1 MGKTHLVVPDQHAA
15 PGFHNDRADWLGQ
28 LIKDIKPDVLINIGD
43 AADMS
48 SLSSYD
54 KGKAQFHGR
63 NYEKDI
69 NAHLDFQERMMSPMR
84 RSKKKQPYR
93 VFLEGNHEFRI
104 KRAIDISPELEGD
117 RFGMSFRDLDLDK
130 HYHEVVEYDGNTPGI
145 YSIDGVFYAHYFVT
159 GVMGRPVSGEHQAYS
174 LLTKKFNSCT
184 MGHTHTFDYKVRTL
198 PDGRKLYGVVCGV
211 YQDYRSP
218 WAGTVNN
225 LWDRGVLVKRNVQN
239 GMYDIEWISINRLEK
254 EYG

>member
-93 VFLEGNHEFRI
+93 VF
-104 KRAIDISPELEGD
+104 
-117 RFGMSFRDLDLDK
+117 FG
-130 HYHEVVEYDGNTPGI
+130 
-145 YSIDGVFYAHYFVT
+145 
-159 GVMGRPVSGEHQAYS
+159 GEP
-174 LLTKKFNSCT
+174 
-184 MGHTHTFDYKVRTL
+184 R
-198 PDGRKLYGVVCGV
+198 
-211 YQDYRSP
+211 
-218 WAGTVNN
+218 
-225 LWDRGVLVKRNVQN
+225 VQN
-239 GMYDIEWISINRLEK
+239 QKSN
-254 EYG
+254 

>member
-69 NAHLDFQERMMSPMR
+69 NAHLDLPRAYDVAHET
-84 RSKKKQPYR
+84 KQKEAAVSR
-93 VFLEGNHEFRI
+93 L
-104 KRAIDISPELEGD
+104 
-117 RFGMSFRDLDLDK
+117 FG
-130 HYHEVVEYDGNTPGI
+130 
-145 YSIDGVFYAHYFVT
+145 
-159 GVMGRPVSGEHQAYS
+159 GEP
-174 LLTKKFNSCT
+174 
-184 MGHTHTFDYKVRTL
+184 R
-198 PDGRKLYGVVCGV
+198 
-211 YQDYRSP
+211 
-218 WAGTVNN
+218 
-225 LWDRGVLVKRNVQN
+225 VQN
-239 GMYDIEWISINRLEK
+239 QKSN
-254 EYG
+254 